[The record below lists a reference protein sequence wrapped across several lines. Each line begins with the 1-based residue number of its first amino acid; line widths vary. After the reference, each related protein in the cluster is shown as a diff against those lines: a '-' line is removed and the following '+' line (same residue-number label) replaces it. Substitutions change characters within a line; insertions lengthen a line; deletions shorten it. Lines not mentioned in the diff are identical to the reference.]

1 MAIPIYCFNKSTAL
15 KDTDMFL
22 MINALNTMLPAF
34 CTSWSLKQ
42 YTCIAVPSKTRP
54 VKTGMYCT
62 FLDTSTSPGTLA
74 FHTET
79 GNVPYGEVFVKT
91 VLQYGGAILM
101 GKNNTVPTVAQ
112 AFSHEIFEMLV
123 NPNINV
129 WWQVSNSKLIPAEV
143 CDPVQGSIVPIKVGA
158 VTVGMSDYIL
168 PEWNDPQ
175 STRGP
180 YNFLNTLTRPFQMS
194 KGGYWISMAVGK
206 MSYVFG
212 TNTSEY
218 AQARTEYLLEY
229 MKAKISVADAS
240 VAEAPVADAPVAEAP
255 VAEAPPF
262 SSVESF
268 APILFGNHVDESDVE
283 PSAQ

>member
-1 MAIPIYCFNKSTAL
+1 MATTIYCFNKSSVL
-15 KDTDMFL
+15 KNTDMFL
-22 MINALNTMLPAF
+22 MINAINTMLPAF

-42 YTCIAVPSKTRP
+42 YTCIAAPPTTKVGG
-54 VKTGMYCT
+54 TGMYCV

-74 FHTET
+74 FHTES

-101 GKNNTVPTVAQ
+101 GSNNTIPTVAQ
-112 AFSHEIFEMLV
+112 AFAHEIFEMLV

-129 WWQVSNSKLIPAEV
+129 WWQASNSTLVPAEV
-143 CDPVQGSIVPIKVGA
+143 CDPVQSAVVPIKVGA

-175 STRGP
+175 STKGP

-194 KGGYWISMAVGK
+194 KGGYLVSMKAGSI
-206 MSYVFG
+206 SYVCG
-212 TNTSEY
+212 SSASEY
-218 AQARTEYLLEY
+218 AQARSQYLLEY
-229 MKAKISVADAS
+229 MKSKISE
-240 VAEAPVADAPVAEAP
+240 VAEPVADE
-255 VAEAPPF
+255 PPF

-268 APILFGNHVDESDVE
+268 APILFGNHTEE

>member
-1 MAIPIYCFNKSTAL
+1 MAIPIYCFNKSSVL
-15 KDTDMFL
+15 KNTDMFL
-22 MINALNTMLPAF
+22 MINAINTMLPAF
-34 CTSWSLKQ
+34 CKSWSLPQ
-42 YTCIAVPSKTRP
+42 YTCIAAPPNTKPGSN
-54 VKTGMYCT
+54 GWYCA

-101 GKNNTVPTVAQ
+101 GSKNTVPTVSQ

-129 WWQVSNSKLIPAEV
+129 WWQVSRTLLVPAEV
-143 CDPVQGSIVPIKVGA
+143 CDPVQGSVVPIKVGA

-175 STRGP
+175 SKRGP
-180 YNFLNTLTRPFQMS
+180 YNFLKTLTRPFQMS
-194 KGGYWISMAVGK
+194 KGGYWISMKTGTI
-206 MSYVFG
+206 SYVFG

-218 AQARTEYLLEY
+218 AQARSEYLLEY
-229 MKAKISVADAS
+229 MKAKISEPAATLEPTISIPSDS
-240 VAEAPVADAPVAEAP
+240 TAEELG
-255 VAEAPPF
+255 F
-262 SSVESF
+262 SSAESF
-268 APILFGNHVDESDVE
+268 APTLYNTNQEES
-283 PSAQ
+283 S